1 MEHRIEAYK
10 FGHITVDGKEYQNDV
25 IITPKGVRAEWWRK
39 EGHEVSMFD
48 IAQVLDPKPALLIVG
63 TGASG
68 MCRVL
73 PEVEAYC
80 RAEGIELIAV
90 PTPEAVV
97 EYNTLED
104 KDTAVCALHLTC

>member
-1 MEHRIEAYK
+1 MEHKIESYK
-10 FGHITVDGKEYQNDV
+10 FGHIRIDGRDYQNDV
-25 IITPKGVRAEWWRK
+25 IITPRGVRAEWWRR

-73 PEVEAYC
+73 PEVESYC
-80 RAEGIELIAV
+80 RTQGIELIAV

-97 EYNTLED
+97 EYNSLED
-104 KDTAVCALHLTC
+104 KDAAVCALHLTC

>member
-1 MEHRIEAYK
+1 MNIDKYA
-10 FGHITVDGKEYQNDV
+10 FGHMVIDGKEYKDDL
-25 IITPKGVRAEWWRK
+25 IITPSGVKGDWWRT
-39 EGHEVSMFD
+39 EGHEVTMFD
-48 IAQVLDPKPALLIVG
+48 LAGALDPKPRLLIIG

-73 PEVEAYC
+73 PEVEDYC
-80 RAEGIELIAV
+80 RVQKIELIAV

-104 KDTAVCALHLTC
+104 KEGVVAAFHLTC